1 MYPRQKAVSDMKKP
15 GPRSRKFIILAPI
28 VLLAPVIILII
39 VWMLLLGSL
48 YIHNQIQRNQIRH
61 EIFRYVQS
69 NSHEIKL
76 ENPDKYQEF
85 FYTATGLQDGGV
97 EYGYY
102 FSPNNEHTLQGDP
115 YRKGYRIYGIPDD
128 HSDWYYSERIC
139 RNWFYYEIHDG

>member
-1 MYPRQKAVSDMKKP
+1 MKKTRAQLLKGIMIIP
-15 GPRSRKFIILAPI
+15 AAILTFLIVIVVLWFI
-28 VLLAPVIILII
+28 
-39 VWMLLLGSL
+39 LLGIV
-48 YIHNQIQRNQIRH
+48 YIGGQVERNHIRR
-61 EIFRYVQS
+61 EILSYVQE
-69 NSHEIKL
+69 NAEIIEL
-76 ENPDKYQEF
+76 NDPNNYQEF

-139 RNWFYYEIHDG
+139 KNWFYYEIHDG